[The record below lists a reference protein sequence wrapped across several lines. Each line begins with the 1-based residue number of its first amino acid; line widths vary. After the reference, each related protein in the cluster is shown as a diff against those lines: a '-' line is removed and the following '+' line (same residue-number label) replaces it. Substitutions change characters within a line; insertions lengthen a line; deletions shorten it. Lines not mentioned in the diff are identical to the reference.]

1 MSKRPISIILGLAV
15 SAAAAACGPESARG
29 FDAGADRPQA
39 AVNGGAG
46 GSGSGGAAVVA
57 EGGTSGS
64 GLGGTGG
71 VADAGPVDTG
81 VDATVDAGVDV
92 QPETCRPGGHG
103 CARLAV
109 PLTDPQT
116 GTFFLISLPAIDLS
130 GVSVV
135 FRFCLVPSITQGGG
149 WIQPY
154 AQEGVAP
161 FDGQYDTVPFAAVP
175 ACPTFFDY
183 TFNFSDAPDPA
194 SDAGSP
200 WFTRVASL
208 GLKIQSLDG
217 ATGSWANPTVVYVD
231 SIMFYRRGADGG
243 APDDGGAPGVE
254 GGAPDDGGTPGR
266 DGGARDDAGAM
277 PDTGATPDGAALP
290 PLPGPFTFDMSS
302 SPLSVSSYQPV
313 PGSAVDW
320 VP

>member
-1 MSKRPISIILGLAV
+1 VILGLAV
-15 SAAAAACGPESARG
+15 SAAAACGPESARG

-46 GSGSGGAAVVA
+46 GVGGGGGALVGD
-57 EGGTSGS
+57 GGTSGS

-71 VADAGPVDTG
+71 MDDAGPVDTG
-81 VDATVDAGVDV
+81 VDTTVDAGVDV
-92 QPETCRPGGHG
+92 RPETCGSDGHG
-103 CARLAV
+103 CAKLSV

-116 GTFFLISLPAIDLS
+116 GTFFPISIPSMDLS

-135 FRFCLVPSITQGGG
+135 FRFCLVPPAAQGSG
-149 WIQPY
+149 WVQPY
-154 AQEGVAP
+154 AQEGLAP
-161 FDGQYDTVPFAAVP
+161 FNGQYDTVPFAAVP

-194 SDAGSP
+194 ADAGSP
-200 WFTRVASL
+200 WFTRVANL

-231 SIMFYRRGADGG
+231 SIMLYRRGADGG
-243 APDDGGAPGVE
+243 APDDAGAPGGD
-254 GGAPDDGGTPGR
+254 GGAPDDGGAMP
-266 DGGARDDAGAM
+266 DGGATPAG
-277 PDTGATPDGAALP
+277 GALP

-302 SPLSVSSYQPV
+302 SPLSISTYQPV
-313 PGSAVDW
+313 PGSALDW